1 IPALIPQSGTVRY
14 SAPAGCTR
22 SSTTT
27 RILMAVKSSYP
38 SSLASRAIRSSS
50 LTIATSPLLADSVMS
65 PTIHSSR
72 HRFAARLNSGVRPH
86 NKGVLRSVFNS
97 KPPTWTRPASA
108 ILATLGIWAVAQKL
122 LSLPAGY
129 DYFTWNFFL
138 TVVAPA
144 YGTYLFGLYAL
155 VGRFTLTRPRA
166 SEA

>member
-1 IPALIPQSGTVRY
+1 
-14 SAPAGCTR
+14 
-22 SSTTT
+22 
-27 RILMAVKSSYP
+27 M
-38 SSLASRAIRSSS
+38 
-50 LTIATSPLLADSVMS
+50 
-65 PTIHSSR
+65 
-72 HRFAARLNSGVRPH
+72 
-86 NKGVLRSVFNS
+86 FNS